1 MNEIQSIQIDFFRSL
16 NNGYKVD
23 RAEIEKEEKCFY
35 LQMLQ
40 VHQVR
45 QIFGEKRGMDGPREG
60 VRYYRDVSYR
70 K

>member
-16 NNGYKVD
+16 NNGNKVD
-23 RAEIEKEEKCFY
+23 RAEIGKEEKCFY

-45 QIFGEKRGMDGPREG
+45 QIFGEKERDGWT
-60 VRYYRDVSYR
+60 
-70 K
+70 